1 MKTIIVATNYS
12 SDSNNAIKYASALAR
27 YTNSKIVLFNSF
39 ELSVHALNTLLPAS
53 SVDGL
58 AAVNTKRLKDL
69 AAKISDTY
77 GVTVECLTR
86 TSDLREEL
94 DYQVESLKADL
105 VVMGMSEAHSGYW
118 LGNTTTSVIH
128 HAKYPIL
135 AVPEE
140 ASFDGISKILLAF
153 DPACIDAANKLSL
166 LMEVAACF
174 KAQIE
179 VCHVEKIVKP
189 VTNQIHAG
197 NTSFNV
203 EILLNGV
210 DHSYKEITED
220 DILKG
225 IEREIEDLKADLL
238 VMVPHKYGFWES
250 IWRKSKTLKMVR
262 RTRIP
267 LLTLPNP
274 GLTIC
279 S

>member
-135 AVPEE
+135 VVPEE

-179 VCHVEKIVKP
+179 VYHVEKIVKP
-189 VTNQIHAG
+189 VTNEIHSA

-203 EILLNGV
+203 ETLLNGA

-225 IEREIEDLKADLL
+225 IEREIGDLKADLL

-250 IWRKSKTLKMVR
+250 IWHKSKTLKMVR
-262 RTRIP
+262 RTHIP

-274 GLTIC
+274 ELTIC

>member
-12 SDSNNAIKYASALAR
+12 SDSGNAIKYASALAR

-58 AAVNTKRLKDL
+58 TAANTKHLKDI
-69 AAKISDTY
+69 ASNISDTY
-77 GVTVECLTR
+77 GITVEYLTR

-94 DYQVESLKADL
+94 DCQVERLQADL

-118 LGNTTTSVIH
+118 LDNTTTSVIH

-140 ASFDGISKILLAF
+140 ASFEGISKILLAF
-153 DPACIDAANKLSL
+153 DPACIYATNKLSL

-179 VCHVEKIVKP
+179 VCHVEKIIKP
-189 VTNQIHAG
+189 VTNEIYNG

-203 EILLNGV
+203 ETLLNGV

-225 IEREIEDLKADLL
+225 IEREIEDLEADLL
-238 VMVPHKYGFWES
+238 VMVPHKYGFWEG
-250 IWRKSKTLKMVR
+250 IWHKSKTLKMVR

-274 GLTIC
+274 ELTIC

>member
-118 LGNTTTSVIH
+118 RSWAINLRRQRAKQDGDLQRRPNDLG
-128 HAKYPIL
+128 P
-135 AVPEE
+135 P
-140 ASFDGISKILLAF
+140 
-153 DPACIDAANKLSL
+153 
-166 LMEVAACF
+166 
-174 KAQIE
+174 
-179 VCHVEKIVKP
+179 
-189 VTNQIHAG
+189 
-197 NTSFNV
+197 
-203 EILLNGV
+203 
-210 DHSYKEITED
+210 
-220 DILKG
+220 
-225 IEREIEDLKADLL
+225 
-238 VMVPHKYGFWES
+238 
-250 IWRKSKTLKMVR
+250 
-262 RTRIP
+262 
-267 LLTLPNP
+267 
-274 GLTIC
+274 
-279 S
+279 